1 MQPLMS
7 LAPQKAVIAET
18 GEEVEVDELKINTV
32 IAVKAGETISIDG
45 VVVDGKL
52 ETMAKLVEEAQNS
65 KTETQ
70 RFIDECSKYYTPAII
85 LISLCFVVIPFALKV
100 HNMKHWLH
108 LALVVLV
115 SACPCGLILSTPVA
129 TFCALTEMSELH
141 KSKRQLME
149 LLEQKDSEISEKNS
163 NIKSYLEKIV
173 KLTDAS
179 SEKESR
185 FAEASAELARS
196 QAMCFRLSQEKELM
210 ERHTKWLDEELTSKV
225 DSYAELRRRHSDL
238 EAEMSA
244 KLVDVE
250 KNYNEC
256 SSSLNW
262 HKERLREL
270 ETKITSLQEELS
282 SCKDAATT
290 TEEQYSAELLT
301 ANKLVEL
308 YKESSEEW
316 SRKAGELEGVIK
328 ALEAR
333 LSQVESGYK
342 HRLEKEMST
351 NQKLEKEN
359 EDIKQKLEK
368 CEAEIEKTRKTDEL
382 TLIPF
387 SSFTRGVDISGTS
400 NMIVESHEI
409 ISKVPAGVSGTALA
423 ASLLRDGWSL
433 TKIYEKYQEAV
444 DAMRHE
450 QLGRKE
456 AELILQRLTKI
467 YEKYQEAVDA
477 MRHEQ
482 LGRKEAELILQ
493 RVLSELEEKAG
504 FIQEERGEHERLV
517 EAYSLVSQKLQDSV
531 SEQSNMEK
539 VIMELKA
546 DLRRRERE
554 NILYQ
559 KDISDLQKQV
569 TILLKECRDVQLRC
583 GAAGDEEED
592 DTQLSDVEMDMES
605 EADKIISEHLLKF
618 KDINGLVEQNVKLR
632 NLVRSLSE
640 QIESRET
647 ELKEKYEIDLKK
659 KTNEASS
666 KVAIVLERAED
677 QGKMI
682 ESLHASVAMYKR
694 LYEEEQKLHSSN
706 SLSSD
711 PPPVPGRKNFLHL
724 LEDSQE
730 ATKRAQEKTFERI
743 RSLEEDLAKARSDII
758 AIRSERDKLAMEAN
772 FAREKLEGIMKESER
787 KREEMN
793 SVLARN
799 IEFSQLIID
808 HQRKLRESS
817 ESLHAAEGISRK
829 LSMEVSV
836 LKQEK
841 EVLSNAEKRASDEVS
856 ALSQR
861 VYRLQATL
869 DTIQSTEEVR
879 EEARAAERRK
889 QEEHIK
895 QLEKE
900 WAEAKKE
907 LQEERSNARNS
918 TSDRNQTLN
927 NAVRQVEEMGKEL
940 ANALKAV
947 SAAESRASVAE
958 ARLSDL
964 EKKIRSSDPKV
975 RDMESGGVVSLS
987 DNEISID
994 LHTAKEEMEKLRGE
1008 VESSKSHMLQYKSIA
1023 QVNETALKQMESA
1036 HENFRIE
1043 AEKTQ
1048 KSLEAELVSL
1058 RERVS
1063 ELENDCI
1070 QKSEQIANAAAGKED
1085 ALVSASA
1092 EIASLREESLV
1103 KSSQIEAI
1111 NIQMSILKN
1120 DLEKEHEKWRVAQRN
1135 YERQVSAIVCP
1146 VLYSA
1151 DILTTYLFASLLF
1164 ETQVILQS
1172 ETIQELTK
1180 TSQAL
1185 ASLQEEASEL
1195 RKLAD
1200 ARGTEISELTS
1211 KWSEEKFMLE
1221 QQKNLAEKKYHDLNE
1236 QNKILHSR
1244 LEAMH
1249 LHSAEKDSRSGKI
1262 SSESTGSDQLGDSGL
1277 QSVVNYLRRT
1287 KEIAETEISLMRQE
1301 KLRLQSQS
1309 AVKMAESAR
1318 GSLNAERSS
1327 SRASLLTEDEIKSLQ
1342 LQVNEMN
1349 LLRESNMQLREEN
1362 KHNFEE
1368 CQLLILLT
1376 VLERADETCLKL
1388 QRLREVSQ
1396 KARTDFENSENLLK
1410 QKQTEL
1416 DLCMKETERL
1426 RKEIDLQKRRVDE
1439 LRETYKNIDVAD
1451 YNRLKDEMR
1460 QFEEKLKGKDA
1471 HIEEIKKLVLEKEN
1485 KISLL
1490 EKDLT
1495 NCKNELREREKDR
1508 TKCKTE
1514 LSEREKRLDAA
1525 QQAQVTMQSEIENLK
1540 AEITKLKGDSER
1552 LRKSFTNIKRKLD
1565 KEKDDLNRENQ
1576 SLSKQ
1581 LEEAKEAGKRT
1592 TSDATAEQAVKER
1605 DEKEQKIQILDKF
1618 VHSLK
1623 DDLKKKDDEL
1633 TKEKTER
1640 KSVEKVFGDSLAKI
1654 KQEKTK
1660 VDEELVKLERYQTAL
1675 ARLSEELDK
1684 LKQADGNLP
1693 EGTSAVQ
1700 ALSGSVLNDQ
1710 AAAYVSAVDY
1720 FERMARTI
1728 VHNSQGSTKSTG
1740 TVTEASPATV
1750 EPSAIVKASP
1760 SKAPVETTQQP
1771 PKEKRLVSLKPSA
1784 ELRRPVRR
1792 IKRPQFIKPEE
1803 PPQADV
1809 EMPEAEGAGD
1819 EGKQPSSNVTESQV
1833 TTMPPPFQTHIRKR
1847 QADPLASEPQQGTRE
1862 TSSEIAPPAPKK
1874 PKGSESQPDT
1884 TESETLPK
1892 EPDVDE
1898 SMDATTAAEDDNE
1911 EETEAETAEEKTE
1924 ETTEAQQESE
1934 AEVQEKAD
1942 EPVEEN
1948 PTETETIPTEEEFK
1962 DQTEQENQDLLA
1974 DVEFDKEEGEFDL
1987 DTLED
1992 LEEAKDVITPTQSPI
2007 RIETPTEEA
2016 ETTIE
2021 PALEDAKND
2030 EGAAEEASDKPDNG
2044 HNQQVEETDLK
2055 PETTIATTVTASTSS
2070 TPASASP
2077 SETQETEETKRAAS
2091 PSRTINIADKAKEQA
2106 ALRQAG
2112 VATLGGTR
2120 TPSPG
2125 NRAAS
2130 SSLLR
2135 GRGRVVNTRGG
2146 NRLNT
2151 RGGRTPRGGGAGRGQ
2166 PPSQP

>member
-1 MQPLMS
+1 MPLFM
-7 LAPQKAVIAET
+7 PD
-18 GEEVEVDELKINTV
+18 DELARLSNDAASVVAERADEYIRKLYAELDSV
-32 IAVKAGETISIDG
+32 RAKADAASITAEQTCSL
-45 VVVDGKL
+45 L
-52 ETMAKLVEEAQNS
+52 EQKYLSLSQDFASLESQNARLQSDLDDRLSELAQS
-65 KTETQ
+65 Q
-70 RFIDECSKYYTPAII
+70 AQ
-85 LISLCFVVIPFALKV
+85 
-100 HNMKHWLH
+100 KHQLH
-108 LALVVLV
+108 LQSIGKDGELER
-115 SACPCGLILSTPVA
+115 IT
-129 TFCALTEMSELH
+129 TEMSELH

-244 KLVDVE
+244 KLLDVE

-342 HRLEKEMST
+342 DRLEKEMST

-400 NMIVESHEI
+400 NTIVESHEI

-456 AELILQRLTKI
+456 AELILQR
-467 YEKYQEAVDA
+467 
-477 MRHEQ
+477 
-482 LGRKEAELILQ
+482 
-493 RVLSELEEKAG
+493 VLSELEEKAG

-517 EAYSLVSQKLQDSV
+517 EAYSLVSRKLQDSV

-539 VIMELKA
+539 VIVELKA

-640 QIESRET
+640 QIESREM

-659 KTNEASS
+659 KTDEASS
-666 KVAIVLERAED
+666 KVAIVLERAEE

-706 SLSSD
+706 SRSSD
-711 PPPVPGRKNFLHL
+711 PPPDVVPGRKNFLHL

-975 RDMESGGVVSLS
+975 RDMDSGGVVSLS

-1048 KSLEAELVSL
+1048 KLLEAELVSL

-1070 QKSEQIANAAAGKED
+1070 QKSEQIASAAAGKED

-1120 DLEKEHEKWRVAQRN
+1120 DLEKEHEKWRLAQRN
-1135 YERQVSAIVCP
+1135 YER
-1146 VLYSA
+1146 
-1151 DILTTYLFASLLF
+1151 
-1164 ETQVILQS
+1164 QVILQS

-1221 QQKNLAEKKYHDLNE
+1221 QQKNLAEKNYHDLNE

-1301 KLRLQSQS
+1301 KLRLQSQLES

-1327 SRASLLTEDEIKSLQ
+1327 TRASLLTEDEIKSLQ

-1416 DLCMKETERL
+1416 DLCMKETEKL

-1460 QFEEKLKGKDA
+1460 QFEDKLKGKDA

-1514 LSEREKRLDAA
+1514 LGEREKRLDAA

-1675 ARLSEELDK
+1675 AQLSEELDK

-1760 SKAPVETTQQP
+1760 SKAPVATTQQP

-1784 ELRRPVRR
+1784 ELRRPIRR
-1792 IKRPQFIKPEE
+1792 IKRPQFSKPEE

-1819 EGKQPSSNVTESQV
+1819 EGKQPSSSVTESQV
-1833 TTMPPPFQTHIRKR
+1833 TTMPPPVQTHVRKR
-1847 QADPLASEPQQGTRE
+1847 HADPLASEPQQGTQGE

-1884 TESETLPK
+1884 TEGETLPK

-1898 SMDATTAAEDDNE
+1898 SMDPTSAAEDDNE

-1962 DQTEQENQDLLA
+1962 DQTEQENQDLLT
-1974 DVEFDKEEGEFDL
+1974 DVEFDKEEGELDL

-2007 RIETPTEEA
+2007 RIETTTEEA

-2021 PALEDAKND
+2021 PPVEDAKND
-2030 EGAAEEASDKPDNG
+2030 EGAAEEASDKPNNG

-2055 PETTIATTVTASTSS
+2055 PETTIATTVAASTSS

-2151 RGGRTPRGGGAGRGQ
+2151 RGGRTPRGGGGGRGQ

>member
-1 MQPLMS
+1 MPLFMPDEELARLSNDAASVVAERADEYIRKLYAELDSVRAKADAASITAEQTCS
-7 LAPQKAVIAET
+7 LLEQKYLSLSQDFA
-18 GEEVEVDELKINTV
+18 
-32 IAVKAGETISIDG
+32 S
-45 VVVDGKL
+45 L
-52 ETMAKLVEEAQNS
+52 ESQNAKLQSDLDDRLAELAQS
-65 KTETQ
+65 Q
-70 RFIDECSKYYTPAII
+70 AQ
-85 LISLCFVVIPFALKV
+85 
-100 HNMKHWLH
+100 KHQLH
-108 LALVVLV
+108 LQSIEKDGELERM
-115 SACPCGLILSTPVA
+115 T
-129 TFCALTEMSELH
+129 TEMSEVH

-173 KLTDAS
+173 KLTDAG

-185 FAEASAELARS
+185 FAEAGAELARS

-210 ERHTKWLDEELTSKV
+210 ERHTKWLDEELTAKV

-270 ETKITSLQEELS
+270 ETKITSLQEELT
-282 SCKDAATT
+282 SCKDSATT

-333 LSQVESGYK
+333 LSQVENGYK
-342 HRLEKEMST
+342 DRLGKEMSA

-368 CEAEIEKTRKTDEL
+368 CEEEIEKTRKTDEL
-382 TLIPF
+382 SLIPF
-387 SSFTRGVDISGTS
+387 SSFTRGVDVSGTS
-400 NMIVESHEI
+400 NMTEESHEI

-423 ASLLRDGWSL
+423 ASLLRDGWS
-433 TKIYEKYQEAV
+433 
-444 DAMRHE
+444 
-450 QLGRKE
+450 
-456 AELILQRLTKI
+456 LTKI

-539 VIMELKA
+539 VITELKA

-583 GAAGDEEED
+583 GAARDEEED

-605 EADKIISEHLLKF
+605 EADKIITEHLLKF

-640 QIESRET
+640 QIESREM

-659 KTNEASS
+659 KTDEASS
-666 KVAIVLERAED
+666 KVAIVLERSEE

-682 ESLHASVAMYKR
+682 ESLHICKSFHPSVAMYKR

-706 SLSSD
+706 SRSSD
-711 PPPVPGRKNFLHL
+711 SPPAVVPGRKNFLHL

-743 RSLEEDLAKARSDII
+743 RSLEEDLAKGRSEII
-758 AIRSERDKLAMEAN
+758 VIRSERDKLAMEAN

-958 ARLSDL
+958 AKLSDL

-975 RDMESGGVVSLS
+975 RDMDSDGVVSLS
-987 DNEISID
+987 DNEISVD

-1048 KSLEAELVSL
+1048 KSLEAELISL

-1070 QKSEQIANAAAGKED
+1070 QKSEQIANAAAGRED

-1111 NIQMSILKN
+1111 NIQMSNLKN
-1120 DLEKEHEKWRVAQRN
+1120 NLEMEHEKWRIAQRN
-1135 YERQVSAIVCP
+1135 YERQV
-1146 VLYSA
+1146 
-1151 DILTTYLFASLLF
+1151 
-1164 ETQVILQS
+1164 ILQS
-1172 ETIQELTK
+1172 EAIQELSK

-1211 KWSEEKFMLE
+1211 KWSEEKYILE
-1221 QQKNLAEKKYHDLNE
+1221 QQKSLAEKKYHELNE

-1244 LEAMH
+1244 LEAKH
-1249 LHSAEKDSRSGKI
+1249 LHSADKDSRSGKI

-1301 KLRLQSQS
+1301 KLRLQSQLES

-1318 GSLNAERSS
+1318 GSLNAERAST
-1327 SRASLLTEDEIKSLQ
+1327 RASLLTEDEIKSLQ

-1368 CQLLILLT
+1368 CQ
-1376 VLERADETCLKL
+1376 
-1388 QRLREVSQ
+1388 RLREVSQ

-1416 DLCMKETERL
+1416 DLCMKEMERL

-1451 YNRLKDEMR
+1451 YNRLKDEVR

-1495 NCKNELREREKDR
+1495 NCKNELREREKDL
-1508 TKCKTE
+1508 TKWKTE

-1525 QQAQVTMQSEIENLK
+1525 QQAQATMQSEIENLK

-1552 LRKSFTNIKRKLD
+1552 FRKSFSNIKRKLD

-1592 TSDATAEQAVKER
+1592 SSDATVEQAVKER
-1605 DEKEQKIQILDKF
+1605 DEKDQKIQILDKF

-1675 ARLSEELDK
+1675 AHLSEELDK

-1728 VHNSQGSTKSTG
+1728 VLNSQGSTKSTG
-1740 TVTEASPATV
+1740 SVTEASPATV
-1750 EPSAIVKASP
+1750 EPSAIARASP
-1760 SKAPVETTQQP
+1760 SKAPVATTKQP
-1771 PKEKRLVSLKPSA
+1771 PIEKRLVSLKPSA

-1819 EGKQPSSNVTESQV
+1819 EAKQPSSIVTESQE
-1833 TTMPPPFQTHIRKR
+1833 TATIPPVQTHVRKR
-1847 QADPLASEPQQGTRE
+1847 QADSLASEPQQGIQGE
-1862 TSSEIAPPAPKK
+1862 TSSQITPPASKK

-1884 TESETLPK
+1884 SEGENLSK

-1898 SMDATTAAEDDNE
+1898 SMDATTAAEDDN

-1934 AEVQEKAD
+1934 AEEQEKAD

-1948 PTETETIPTEEEFK
+1948 PTEIETIPTEEEFK
-1962 DQTEQENQDLLA
+1962 EQTEQENQDLLT
-1974 DVEFDKEEGEFDL
+1974 DVEFDKEEGELDL

-1992 LEEAKDVITPTQSPI
+1992 LEETRDIVTPTQSPV
-2007 RIETPTEEA
+2007 RKETTMEEA

-2021 PALEDAKND
+2021 PPLEDVKND
-2030 EGAAEEASDKPDNG
+2030 EGGDVAAEEASDKPNNDN
-2044 HNQQVEETDLK
+2044 NQQAAETDLK
-2055 PETTIATTVTASTSS
+2055 PETTIATTVSASTSS
-2070 TPASASP
+2070 TQASASP
-2077 SETQETEETKRAAS
+2077 SETEETKRAAS
-2091 PSRTINIADKAKEQA
+2091 PSRTINIADKAKEKA

-2125 NRAAS
+2125 NRAPLS
-2130 SSLLR
+2130 STLR

-2146 NRLNT
+2146 RMVT
-2151 RGGRTPRGGGAGRGQ
+2151 RGGRTPRGGGGRGP

>member
-1 MQPLMS
+1 MPLFM
-7 LAPQKAVIAET
+7 PD
-18 GEEVEVDELKINTV
+18 DELARLSSDAASVVAERADEYIRKLYAELDSV
-32 IAVKAGETISIDG
+32 RAKADAASITAEQTCSLLEQKYLSLSRDFASLESQNAQLQSDLDG
-45 VVVDGKL
+45 RL
-52 ETMAKLVEEAQNS
+52 AELAQS
-65 KTETQ
+65 QAE
-70 RFIDECSKYYTPAII
+70 
-85 LISLCFVVIPFALKV
+85 
-100 HNMKHWLH
+100 KHQLH
-108 LALVVLV
+108 LQSIEKDGELERM
-115 SACPCGLILSTPVA
+115 T
-129 TFCALTEMSELH
+129 TEMSELH

-149 LLEQKDSEISEKNS
+149 LLEQKDAEISEKNS

-173 KLTDAS
+173 KLTDAN

-185 FAEASAELARS
+185 YAEAGAELARS
-196 QAMCFRLSQEKELM
+196 QAMCSRLSQEKELM
-210 ERHTKWLDEELTSKV
+210 ERHTKWLDEELTAKV

-270 ETKITSLQEELS
+270 EAKITSLQEELS
-282 SCKDAATT
+282 SCKVAAATM
-290 TEEQYSAELLT
+290 EEQYNAELST
-301 ANKLVEL
+301 TNKLFEL

-316 SRKAGELEGVIK
+316 SRKAGELEGVVK

-333 LSQVESGYK
+333 LIQVESGYK
-342 HRLEKEMST
+342 DSLEKEMST
-351 NQKLEKEN
+351 NQQLEKEN
-359 EDIKQKLEK
+359 EDLKQKLEK
-368 CEAEIEKTRKTDEL
+368 LEAEIEKTRKTNEL
-382 TLIPF
+382 TLLPF
-387 SSFTRGVDISGTS
+387 SSFTRGADDSGTS
-400 NMIVESHEI
+400 NMIEESHAI

-433 TKIYEKYQEAV
+433 A
-444 DAMRHE
+444 
-450 QLGRKE
+450 
-456 AELILQRLTKI
+456 KI

-493 RVLSELEEKAG
+493 RVLSELEEKAE

-517 EAYSLVSQKLQDSV
+517 EAYSLVNQKLQDSV

-539 VIMELKA
+539 YIMELKA

-554 NILYQ
+554 NILSQ

-583 GAAGDEEED
+583 GAARDDEED
-592 DTQLSDVEMDMES
+592 DAQLSDVEMEMES

-640 QIESRET
+640 QIESREM
-647 ELKEKYEIDLKK
+647 ELKEMFETELKK
-659 KTNEASS
+659 KTDEASS
-666 KVAIVLERAED
+666 KVAIVLKRAEE
-677 QGKMI
+677 QGQMI
-682 ESLHASVAMYKR
+682 ESLHTSVAMYKR
-694 LYEEEQKLHSSN
+694 LYEEEQKRYSSN
-706 SLSSD
+706 SRSSD
-711 PPPVPGRKNFLHL
+711 LPPVPGRNNFLHL

-743 RSLEEDLAKARSDII
+743 RSLEEDLAKARSEII

-772 FAREKLEGIMKESER
+772 FVREKLEGIMKESER

-793 SVLARN
+793 GVLARN

-817 ESLHAAEGISRK
+817 ESLHAAEDISRK

-856 ALSQR
+856 TLSQR

-907 LQEERSNARNS
+907 LQEERSNSRNS

-927 NAVRQVEEMGKEL
+927 NAVMQVEEMGKEL

-964 EKKIRSSDPKV
+964 EKKIRSSDPKGL
-975 RDMESGGVVSLS
+975 DMDSGGVVSLS
-987 DNEISID
+987 DNEMSVE
-994 LHTAKEEMEKLRGE
+994 LRTAKEEMEKLRGD

-1023 QVNETALKQMESA
+1023 QVNEIALKQMESA
-1036 HENFRIE
+1036 HENFRLE
-1043 AEKTQ
+1043 AEKRQ
-1048 KSLEAELVSL
+1048 ESLEAELVSL

-1063 ELENDCI
+1063 ELENDCL
-1070 QKSEQIANAAAGKED
+1070 QKSEQITNAAAGKED

-1103 KSSQIEAI
+1103 KSSQIEAM
-1111 NIQMSILKN
+1111 NIQMSTMKD
-1120 DLEKEHEKWRVAQRN
+1120 DLGKEHEKWCVAQRN
-1135 YERQVSAIVCP
+1135 YER
-1146 VLYSA
+1146 
-1151 DILTTYLFASLLF
+1151 
-1164 ETQVILQS
+1164 QVILQS

-1200 ARGTEISELTS
+1200 SRGTEISELNS
-1211 KWSEEKFMLE
+1211 KWSEEKCMLE
-1221 QQKNLAEKKYHDLNE
+1221 QQKNQAEKMYHELNE
-1236 QNKILHSR
+1236 QNKLLHSR

-1249 LHSAEKDSRSGKI
+1249 LRSAEKDSRSGNL
-1262 SSESTGSDQLGDSGL
+1262 SSGSIDSDQLGDSGL

-1301 KLRLQSQS
+1301 KLRLQSQLES
-1309 AVKMAESAR
+1309 ALKMAESAR
-1318 GSLNAERSS
+1318 GSLNAERAST
-1327 SRASLLTEDEIKSLQ
+1327 RASLLTEDEIKSLQ
-1342 LQVNEMN
+1342 LQVSEVN

-1368 CQLLILLT
+1368 CQ
-1376 VLERADETCLKL
+1376 
-1388 QRLREVSQ
+1388 RLREVAQ
-1396 KARTDFENSENLLK
+1396 KAKTDSENLENLLK

-1416 DLCMKETERL
+1416 DLCISEMERL
-1426 RKEIDLQKRRVDE
+1426 RKESDLEKKRVDE

-1451 YNRLKDEMR
+1451 YNRLKVEVR
-1460 QFEEKLKGKDA
+1460 QLEEKLKAKDN
-1471 HIEEIKKLVLEKEN
+1471 HIEGFKKLLLEKQN
-1485 KISLL
+1485 KISQL

-1495 NCKNELREREKDR
+1495 NCKND
-1508 TKCKTE
+1508 
-1514 LSEREKRLDAA
+1514 LSEREKDLTRCKAELSEKEKTLDSS
-1525 QQAQVTMQSEIENLK
+1525 QQAQATMESDSEKLK
-1540 AEITKLKGDSER
+1540 AEITRVKRSYTFMKKKLEKER
-1552 LRKSFTNIKRKLD
+1552 
-1565 KEKDDLNRENQ
+1565 DDLNSDNQ

-1592 TSDATAEQAVKER
+1592 TTDATVEQAVKER
-1605 DEKEQKIQILDKF
+1605 DEKEQKIQILDKYL
-1618 VHSLK
+1618 HSLK

-1640 KSVEKVFGDSLAKI
+1640 KSVEKVLEDSLANI
-1654 KQEKTK
+1654 KKEKTK

-1675 ARLSEELDK
+1675 ANLSEELDK

-1700 ALSGSVLNDQ
+1700 VLSGSVLNDQ
-1710 AAAYVSAVDY
+1710 AAAYVSAVDS
-1720 FERMARTI
+1720 FERVARTF
-1728 VHNSQGSTKSTG
+1728 VLNSQGSTKSTDM
-1740 TVTEASPATV
+1740 VTEASPATV
-1750 EPSAIVKASP
+1750 EPSATARASS
-1760 SKAPVETTQQP
+1760 SKAPVATTQQQL
-1771 PKEKRLVSLKPSA
+1771 KVKRLTLQKPNA
-1784 ELRRPVRR
+1784 ELRRGR
-1792 IKRPQFIKPEE
+1792 IIRPQLGKPEE
-1803 PPQADV
+1803 PPQVDT
-1809 EMPEAEGAGD
+1809 EMPEAEGAGG
-1819 EGKQPSSNVTESQV
+1819 EGKQPSSNVTESQG
-1833 TTMPPPFQTHIRKR
+1833 TTVVPPVQTHVRKR
-1847 QADPLASEPQQGTRE
+1847 QADSLASEPPQATQGEAST
-1862 TSSEIAPPAPKK
+1862 EIVPPAFKK
-1874 PKGSESQPDT
+1874 AKGSETEPDT
-1884 TESETLPK
+1884 TEGENLSK
-1892 EPDVDE
+1892 EPDMDE
-1898 SMDATTAAEDDNE
+1898 TMDATNAAEDDNE
-1911 EETEAETAEEKTE
+1911 ETEAETADE
-1924 ETTEAQQESE
+1924 ETMEAQQETE
-1934 AEVQEKAD
+1934 AEEGQDKTD

-1948 PTETETIPTEEEFK
+1948 PTKTETIPTEEEFK
-1962 DQTEQENQDLLA
+1962 DQTEQENQDLA
-1974 DVEFDKEEGEFDL
+1974 DAEFDKEEGELDL

-1992 LEEAKDVITPTQSPI
+1992 LEEPTDVATTPMQSPI
-2007 RIETPTEEA
+2007 RMETTMEEA

-2021 PALEDAKND
+2021 PPLEDVKND
-2030 EGAAEEASDKPDNG
+2030 EGGDVAVEEASDKPNNG
-2044 HNQQVEETDLK
+2044 NNQQVAETDLK
-2055 PETTIATTVTASTSS
+2055 PETTSASATPPTSS
-2070 TPASASP
+2070 TPETEETKRNRSQVAETTVATTVSASTTPASAGA
-2077 SETQETEETKRAAS
+2077 SETPETSEETKRAAS
-2091 PSRTINIADKAKEQA
+2091 PSRTINIADKAKEKA
-2106 ALRQAG
+2106 AIRQAG
-2112 VATLGGTR
+2112 VAALGGTR
-2120 TPSPG
+2120 TPSPA
-2125 NRAAS
+2125 NRAPSPPAP
-2130 SSLLR
+2130 R
-2135 GRGRVVNTRGG
+2135 GRGRIVNTRGG
-2146 NRLNT
+2146 GRVNSRGGRTT
-2151 RGGRTPRGGGAGRGQ
+2151 RGGRGP

>member
-1 MQPLMS
+1 MPLFM
-7 LAPQKAVIAET
+7 PD
-18 GEEVEVDELKINTV
+18 DELARLSNDAASVVAERADEYIRKLYAELDSV
-32 IAVKAGETISIDG
+32 RAKADAASITAEQTCSL
-45 VVVDGKL
+45 L
-52 ETMAKLVEEAQNS
+52 EQKYLSLSQDFASLESQHAKLQSDLDDRLSELAQS
-65 KTETQ
+65 Q
-70 RFIDECSKYYTPAII
+70 AQ
-85 LISLCFVVIPFALKV
+85 
-100 HNMKHWLH
+100 KHQLH
-108 LALVVLV
+108 LQSIEKDGELERM
-115 SACPCGLILSTPVA
+115 T
-129 TFCALTEMSELH
+129 TEMSELH

-210 ERHTKWLDEELTSKV
+210 ERHTKWLDEELTSKL

-456 AELILQRLTKI
+456 AELILQR
-467 YEKYQEAVDA
+467 
-477 MRHEQ
+477 
-482 LGRKEAELILQ
+482 
-493 RVLSELEEKAG
+493 VLSELEEKAG

-659 KTNEASS
+659 KTDEASS

-711 PPPVPGRKNFLHL
+711 PPPDVVPGRKNFLHL

-829 LSMEVSV
+829 LSMEVVSV

-1135 YERQVSAIVCP
+1135 YERQV
-1146 VLYSA
+1146 
-1151 DILTTYLFASLLF
+1151 
-1164 ETQVILQS
+1164 ILQS

-1301 KLRLQSQS
+1301 KLRLQSQLES

-1368 CQLLILLT
+1368 C
-1376 VLERADETCLKL
+1376 

-1654 KQEKTK
+1654 EQEKTK

-1962 DQTEQENQDLLA
+1962 DQTDQENQDLLA

-2007 RIETPTEEA
+2007 RIEKSTEEA

>member
-1 MQPLMS
+1 MPLFM
-7 LAPQKAVIAET
+7 PD
-18 GEEVEVDELKINTV
+18 DELARLSNDAASVVAERADEYIRKLYAELDSV
-32 IAVKAGETISIDG
+32 RAKADAASITAEQTCSL
-45 VVVDGKL
+45 L
-52 ETMAKLVEEAQNS
+52 EQKYLSLSQDFASLESQNARLQSDLDDRLSELAQS
-65 KTETQ
+65 Q
-70 RFIDECSKYYTPAII
+70 AQ
-85 LISLCFVVIPFALKV
+85 
-100 HNMKHWLH
+100 KHQLH
-108 LALVVLV
+108 LQSIEKDGELERM
-115 SACPCGLILSTPVA
+115 T
-129 TFCALTEMSELH
+129 TEMSELH

-149 LLEQKDSEISEKNS
+149 LLEQKDSEISEKNA

-244 KLVDVE
+244 KLLDVE

-342 HRLEKEMST
+342 DRLEKEMST

-400 NMIVESHEI
+400 NTIVESHEI

-456 AELILQRLTKI
+456 AELILQR
-467 YEKYQEAVDA
+467 
-477 MRHEQ
+477 
-482 LGRKEAELILQ
+482 
-493 RVLSELEEKAG
+493 VLSELEEKAG

-517 EAYSLVSQKLQDSV
+517 EAYSLVSRKLQDSV

-640 QIESRET
+640 QIESREM

-659 KTNEASS
+659 KTDEASS
-666 KVAIVLERAED
+666 KVAIVLERAEE

-706 SLSSD
+706 SRSSD
-711 PPPVPGRKNFLHL
+711 PPPDVVPGRKNFLHL

-829 LSMEVSV
+829 LSMEVVSV

-975 RDMESGGVVSLS
+975 RDMDSGGVVSLS

-1048 KSLEAELVSL
+1048 KLLEAELVSL

-1070 QKSEQIANAAAGKED
+1070 QKSEQIASAAAGKED

-1120 DLEKEHEKWRVAQRN
+1120 DLEKEHEKWRLAQRN
-1135 YERQVSAIVCP
+1135 YER
-1146 VLYSA
+1146 
-1151 DILTTYLFASLLF
+1151 
-1164 ETQVILQS
+1164 QVILQS

-1301 KLRLQSQS
+1301 KLRLQSQLES

-1327 SRASLLTEDEIKSLQ
+1327 TRASLLTEDEIKSLQ

-1368 CQLLILLT
+1368 CQ
-1376 VLERADETCLKL
+1376 
-1388 QRLREVSQ
+1388 RLREVSQ

-1416 DLCMKETERL
+1416 DLCMKETEKL

-1460 QFEEKLKGKDA
+1460 QFEDKLKGKDA

-1514 LSEREKRLDAA
+1514 LGEREKRLDAA

-1675 ARLSEELDK
+1675 AQLSEELDK

-1760 SKAPVETTQQP
+1760 SKAPVATTQQP
-1771 PKEKRLVSLKPSA
+1771 AKEKRLVSLKPSA
-1784 ELRRPVRR
+1784 ELRRPIRR
-1792 IKRPQFIKPEE
+1792 IKRPQFSKPEE

-1819 EGKQPSSNVTESQV
+1819 EGKQPSSSVTESQV
-1833 TTMPPPFQTHIRKR
+1833 TTMPPPVLTHVRKR
-1847 QADPLASEPQQGTRE
+1847 QADSLASEPQQGTQGE

-1884 TESETLPK
+1884 TEGETLPK

-1898 SMDATTAAEDDNE
+1898 SMDPTTAAEDDNE

-1924 ETTEAQQESE
+1924 ETTEAQQVSE

-1962 DQTEQENQDLLA
+1962 DQTEQENQDLLT

-2021 PALEDAKND
+2021 PPLEDAKND
-2030 EGAAEEASDKPDNG
+2030 EGAAEEASDKPDSDN
-2044 HNQQVEETDLK
+2044 NQQVAETDLK
-2055 PETTIATTVTASTSS
+2055 PETTIATTVAASTSS

-2135 GRGRVVNTRGG
+2135 GRGRVVNTRG

-2151 RGGRTPRGGGAGRGQ
+2151 RGGRTPRGRGQ

>member
-1 MQPLMS
+1 MPLFM
-7 LAPQKAVIAET
+7 PD
-18 GEEVEVDELKINTV
+18 DEL
-32 IAVKAGETISIDG
+32 ARLSSSDSAAS
-45 VVVDGKL
+45 VVVAERADEYIRKLYAELDSVRAKADAASITAEQTCSLLEQKYLSLSHDFASLESRNAQLQSDLDGRL
-52 ETMAKLVEEAQNS
+52 AELAESQAE
-65 KTETQ
+65 
-70 RFIDECSKYYTPAII
+70 
-85 LISLCFVVIPFALKV
+85 
-100 HNMKHWLH
+100 KHQLH
-108 LALVVLV
+108 LQSIEKDGELERM
-115 SACPCGLILSTPVA
+115 T
-129 TFCALTEMSELH
+129 TEMAELH

-149 LLEQKDSEISEKNS
+149 LLEQKDAEISEKNS
-163 NIKSYLEKIV
+163 NIKSYLDKIV

-185 FAEASAELARS
+185 YAEAGAELARS
-196 QAMCFRLSQEKELM
+196 QAMCSLLFLYFSFI
-210 ERHTKWLDEELTSKV
+210 V
-225 DSYAELRRRHSDL
+225 ISYQ
-238 EAEMSA
+238 
-244 KLVDVE
+244 VE

-270 ETKITSLQEELS
+270 EAKVTSLQEELS
-282 SCKDAATT
+282 SCKVAAAA
-290 TEEQYSAELLT
+290 TEEQYNAELST

-316 SRKAGELEGVIK
+316 SRKAGELEGVAK

-333 LSQVESGYK
+333 LIQVESGYK
-342 HRLEKEMST
+342 DSLEKEMST
-351 NQKLEKEN
+351 NQQLEKEN
-359 EDIKQKLEK
+359 EDLKQKLGK
-368 CEAEIEKTRKTDEL
+368 LEAEIEKTRKTNEL
-382 TLIPF
+382 TLLPF
-387 SSFTRGVDISGTS
+387 SSFTRGPDDSGTG
-400 NMIVESHEI
+400 NMIEESHAI

-433 TKIYEKYQEAV
+433 A
-444 DAMRHE
+444 
-450 QLGRKE
+450 
-456 AELILQRLTKI
+456 KI

-493 RVLSELEEKAG
+493 RVLSELEEKAE
-504 FIQEERGEHERLV
+504 FIQEERGEHDRLV
-517 EAYSLVSQKLQDSV
+517 EAYSLVNQKLQDSV

-539 VIMELKA
+539 YILELKA

-554 NILYQ
+554 NILSQ

-583 GAAGDEEED
+583 GAARDDEED

-605 EADKIISEHLLKF
+605 EADRIISEHLLKF

-640 QIESRET
+640 QIESREM
-647 ELKEKYEIDLKK
+647 ELKEMFETDLKK
-659 KTNEASS
+659 KTDEASS
-666 KVAIVLERAED
+666 KVAIVLKRAEE
-677 QGKMI
+677 QGQMI
-682 ESLHASVAMYKR
+682 ESLHTSVAMYKR
-694 LYEEEQKLHSSN
+694 LYEEEQKRYPSN
-706 SLSSD
+706 SRSSD
-711 PPPVPGRKNFLHL
+711 LPPVPGRNNFLHL

-743 RSLEEDLAKARSDII
+743 RSLEEDLAKARSEII
-758 AIRSERDKLAMEAN
+758 GIRSERDKLAMEAT
-772 FAREKLEGIMKESER
+772 FVREKLEGIMKESER

-793 SVLARN
+793 GVLARN

-817 ESLHAAEGISRK
+817 ESLHAAEEISRK
-829 LSMEVSV
+829 LSMEVSI

-889 QEEHIK
+889 QEDHIK

-907 LQEERSNARNS
+907 LQEERSNSRNS

-927 NAVRQVEEMGKEL
+927 NAVMQVEEMGKEL

-964 EKKIRSSDPKV
+964 EKRIRSSDPKGLNM
-975 RDMESGGVVSLS
+975 DSGGVLALS
-987 DNEISID
+987 NDEMSVE
-994 LHTAKEEMEKLRGE
+994 LRTAKEEMEKLRGD

-1036 HENFRIE
+1036 HENFRLE
-1043 AEKTQ
+1043 AEKRQ
-1048 KSLEAELVSL
+1048 ESLEAELVSL

-1063 ELENDCI
+1063 ELENDCL

-1103 KSSQIEAI
+1103 KSSQIEAM
-1111 NIQMSILKN
+1111 NIQMSTLKD

-1135 YERQVSAIVCP
+1135 YER
-1146 VLYSA
+1146 
-1151 DILTTYLFASLLF
+1151 
-1164 ETQVILQS
+1164 QVILQS

-1200 ARGTEISELTS
+1200 SRGTEISELNS
-1211 KWSEEKFMLE
+1211 KWSEEKCMLE
-1221 QQKNLAEKKYHDLNE
+1221 QQNNQAEKMYHELNE
-1236 QNKILHSR
+1236 QNKLLHSR

-1249 LHSAEKDSRSGKI
+1249 LRSAEKDSRSGNI
-1262 SSESTGSDQLGDSGL
+1262 SSGSTDSDQLGDSSL

-1301 KLRLQSQS
+1301 KLRLQSQLDS
-1309 AVKMAESAR
+1309 ALKMAESAR
-1318 GSLNAERSS
+1318 GSLNAERAST
-1327 SRASLLTEDEIKSLQ
+1327 RASLLTEDEIKSLQ
-1342 LQVNEMN
+1342 LQVSEVN

-1368 CQLLILLT
+1368 CQ
-1376 VLERADETCLKL
+1376 
-1388 QRLREVSQ
+1388 RLREVAQ
-1396 KARTDFENSENLLK
+1396 NAKTDSENLENLLK

-1416 DLCMKETERL
+1416 DLCIKEMERL
-1426 RKEIDLQKRRVDE
+1426 RKESDLEKKRVDE
-1439 LRETYKNIDVAD
+1439 LRETYKNIDVDD
-1451 YNRLKDEMR
+1451 YNRLKDEVR
-1460 QFEEKLKGKDA
+1460 QLEEKLKAKDN
-1471 HIEEIKKLVLEKEN
+1471 HIEGFKKLLLEKQN

-1495 NCKNELREREKDR
+1495 NCKND
-1508 TKCKTE
+1508 
-1514 LSEREKRLDAA
+1514 LSEREKDLTRCKAELSEKEKTLEAG
-1525 QQAQVTMQSEIENLK
+1525 QQAQATMESETEKLK
-1540 AEITKLKGDSER
+1540 AEIAK
-1552 LRKSFTNIKRKLD
+1552 IKRSYTYMKKKLE
-1565 KEKDDLNRENQ
+1565 KERDDLNSDNQ

-1592 TSDATAEQAVKER
+1592 TTDATVEQAVKER
-1605 DEKEQKIQILDKF
+1605 DEKEQKIQILDKYL
-1618 VHSLK
+1618 HSLK

-1640 KSVEKVFGDSLAKI
+1640 KSVEKILGDSLAKI
-1654 KQEKTK
+1654 KEYLINALSVSQEKTK
-1660 VDEELVKLERYQTAL
+1660 VDEELAKLERYQTAL
-1675 ARLSEELDK
+1675 ANLSEELDK

-1700 ALSGSVLNDQ
+1700 VLSGSVLNDQ
-1710 AAAYVSAVDY
+1710 AAAYVSAVDS
-1720 FERMARTI
+1720 FERMARTF
-1728 VHNSQGSTKSTG
+1728 VLNSQGSSTKSTDM
-1740 TVTEASPATV
+1740 VTEASPATV
-1750 EPSAIVKASP
+1750 DPSAIARASS
-1760 SKAPVETTQQP
+1760 SKAAVATTQQP
-1771 PKEKRLVSLKPSA
+1771 PKVKRLTLQKPNA
-1784 ELRRPVRR
+1784 ELRRGR
-1792 IKRPQFIKPEE
+1792 IIRPQLGKLEE
-1803 PPQADV
+1803 PPQVDT
-1809 EMPEAEGAGD
+1809 EMPEAEVAGG
-1819 EGKQPSSNVTESQV
+1819 EGKQPSSRVTESQG
-1833 TTMPPPFQTHIRKR
+1833 TTVHVPPVQTQVRKR
-1847 QADPLASEPQQGTRE
+1847 QADSLTSEPPQATQGEAST
-1862 TSSEIAPPAPKK
+1862 EIVPPASKK
-1874 PKGSESQPDT
+1874 PKGSEAEPDT
-1884 TESETLPK
+1884 AEGENLSK

-1898 SMDATTAAEDDNE
+1898 TMDAILAAEDDNE
-1911 EETEAETAEEKTE
+1911 EIEAEAADE
-1924 ETTEAQQESE
+1924 ETVEAQQETD
-1934 AEVQEKAD
+1934 AD

-1948 PTETETIPTEEEFK
+1948 PTNTETIPTEEEFK
-1962 DQTEQENQDLLA
+1962 DQTEQEKEDLPTDA
-1974 DVEFDKEEGEFDL
+1974 EFDKEEGELDL

-1992 LEEAKDVITPTQSPI
+1992 LEETTDLSSTPMQSPI
-2007 RIETPTEEA
+2007 RMETTMEEA

-2021 PALEDAKND
+2021 PPLDNVKND
-2030 EGAAEEASDKPDNG
+2030 EGGDVTTEEASDKPNNG
-2044 HNQQVEETDLK
+2044 NNQQVAETDLK
-2055 PETTIATTVTASTSS
+2055 PETASASATPPTSSTPASASLIETPETEETKRNRSQVADTTVATPVSASTSS
-2070 TPASASP
+2070 TPASAGA
-2077 SETQETEETKRAAS
+2077 SETPETEETKRAAS
-2091 PSRTINIADKAKEQA
+2091 PSRTINIADKAKEKAAIRQA
-2106 ALRQAG
+2106 AL
-2112 VATLGGTR
+2112 VGTR
-2120 TPSPG
+2120 TPSPA
-2125 NRAAS
+2125 NRAPSPPAP
-2130 SSLLR
+2130 R
-2135 GRGRVVNTRGG
+2135 GRGRIVNIRGG
-2146 NRLNT
+2146 GSRLIT
-2151 RGGRTPRGGGAGRGQ
+2151 RGGRTTRGGRGP

>member
-1 MQPLMS
+1 MPLFM
-7 LAPQKAVIAET
+7 PD
-18 GEEVEVDELKINTV
+18 DELARLSSDAASVVAERADEYIRKLYAELDSV
-32 IAVKAGETISIDG
+32 RAKADAASITAEQTCSLLEQKYLSLSRDFASLESQNAQLQSDLDG
-45 VVVDGKL
+45 RL
-52 ETMAKLVEEAQNS
+52 AELAQS
-65 KTETQ
+65 QAE
-70 RFIDECSKYYTPAII
+70 
-85 LISLCFVVIPFALKV
+85 
-100 HNMKHWLH
+100 KHQLH
-108 LALVVLV
+108 LQSIEKDGELERM
-115 SACPCGLILSTPVA
+115 T
-129 TFCALTEMSELH
+129 TEMSELH

-149 LLEQKDSEISEKNS
+149 LLEQKDAEISEKNS
-163 NIKSYLEKIV
+163 NIKSYLDKIV
-173 KLTDAS
+173 KLTDAN

-185 FAEASAELARS
+185 YAEAGAELARS
-196 QAMCFRLSQEKELM
+196 QAMCSRLSQEKELM
-210 ERHTKWLDEELTSKV
+210 ERHTKWLDEELTAKV

-270 ETKITSLQEELS
+270 EAKITSLQEELS
-282 SCKDAATT
+282 SCKVAAATM
-290 TEEQYSAELLT
+290 EEQYNAELST

-316 SRKAGELEGVIK
+316 SRKAGELEGVVK

-333 LSQVESGYK
+333 LIQVESGYK
-342 HRLEKEMST
+342 DSLEKEMST
-351 NQKLEKEN
+351 NQQLEKEN
-359 EDIKQKLEK
+359 EDLKQKLEK
-368 CEAEIEKTRKTDEL
+368 LEAEIEKTRKTNEL
-382 TLIPF
+382 TLLPF
-387 SSFTRGVDISGTS
+387 SSFTRGADDSGTS
-400 NMIVESHEI
+400 NMIEESHAI

-433 TKIYEKYQEAV
+433 A
-444 DAMRHE
+444 
-450 QLGRKE
+450 
-456 AELILQRLTKI
+456 KI

-493 RVLSELEEKAG
+493 RVLSELEEKAE

-517 EAYSLVSQKLQDSV
+517 EAYSLVNQKLQDSV

-539 VIMELKA
+539 YIMELKA

-554 NILYQ
+554 NILSQ

-583 GAAGDEEED
+583 GAARDDEED
-592 DTQLSDVEMDMES
+592 DAQLSDVEMEMES

-640 QIESRET
+640 QIESREM
-647 ELKEKYEIDLKK
+647 ELKEMFETELKK
-659 KTNEASS
+659 KTDEASS
-666 KVAIVLERAED
+666 KVAIVLKRAEE
-677 QGKMI
+677 QGQMI
-682 ESLHASVAMYKR
+682 ESLHTSVAMYKR
-694 LYEEEQKLHSSN
+694 LYEEEQKRYSSN
-706 SLSSD
+706 SRSSD
-711 PPPVPGRKNFLHL
+711 LPPVPGRNNFLHL

-730 ATKRAQEKTFERI
+730 ATKRAQEKTVERI
-743 RSLEEDLAKARSDII
+743 RSLEDDLAKARSEII

-772 FAREKLEGIMKESER
+772 FVREKLEGIMKESER

-793 SVLARN
+793 GVLARN

-817 ESLHAAEGISRK
+817 ESLHAAEDISRK

-856 ALSQR
+856 TLSQR

-907 LQEERSNARNS
+907 LQEERSNSRNS

-927 NAVRQVEEMGKEL
+927 NAVMQVEEMGKEL

-964 EKKIRSSDPKV
+964 EKKIRSSDPKGL
-975 RDMESGGVVSLS
+975 DMDSGGVVSLS
-987 DNEISID
+987 DNEMSVE
-994 LHTAKEEMEKLRGE
+994 LRTAKEEMEKLRGD

-1023 QVNETALKQMESA
+1023 QVNEIALKQMESA
-1036 HENFRIE
+1036 HENFRLE
-1043 AEKTQ
+1043 AEKRQ
-1048 KSLEAELVSL
+1048 ESLEAELVSL

-1063 ELENDCI
+1063 ELENDCL
-1070 QKSEQIANAAAGKED
+1070 QKSEQITNAAAGKED

-1103 KSSQIEAI
+1103 KSSQIEAM
-1111 NIQMSILKN
+1111 NIQMSTMKD
-1120 DLEKEHEKWRVAQRN
+1120 DLGKEHEKWCVAQRN
-1135 YERQVSAIVCP
+1135 YER
-1146 VLYSA
+1146 
-1151 DILTTYLFASLLF
+1151 
-1164 ETQVILQS
+1164 QVILQS

-1200 ARGTEISELTS
+1200 SRGTEISELNS
-1211 KWSEEKFMLE
+1211 KWSEEKCMLE
-1221 QQKNLAEKKYHDLNE
+1221 QQKNQAEKMYHELNE
-1236 QNKILHSR
+1236 QNKLLHSR

-1249 LHSAEKDSRSGKI
+1249 LRSAEKDSRSGNL
-1262 SSESTGSDQLGDSGL
+1262 SSGSIDSDQLGDSGL

-1301 KLRLQSQS
+1301 KLRLQSQLES
-1309 AVKMAESAR
+1309 ALKMAESAR
-1318 GSLNAERSS
+1318 GSLNAERAST
-1327 SRASLLTEDEIKSLQ
+1327 RASLLTEDEIKSLQ
-1342 LQVNEMN
+1342 LQVSEVN

-1368 CQLLILLT
+1368 CQ
-1376 VLERADETCLKL
+1376 
-1388 QRLREVSQ
+1388 RLREVAQ
-1396 KARTDFENSENLLK
+1396 KAKTDSENLENLLK

-1416 DLCMKETERL
+1416 DLCISEMERL
-1426 RKEIDLQKRRVDE
+1426 RKESDLEKKRVDE

-1451 YNRLKDEMR
+1451 YNRLKVEVR
-1460 QFEEKLKGKDA
+1460 QLEEKLKAKDN
-1471 HIEEIKKLVLEKEN
+1471 HIEGFKKLLLEKQN
-1485 KISLL
+1485 KISQL

-1495 NCKNELREREKDR
+1495 NCKND
-1508 TKCKTE
+1508 
-1514 LSEREKRLDAA
+1514 LSEREKDLTRCKAELSEKEKTLDSS
-1525 QQAQVTMQSEIENLK
+1525 QQAQATMESDSEKLK
-1540 AEITKLKGDSER
+1540 AEITRVKRSYTFMKKKLEKER
-1552 LRKSFTNIKRKLD
+1552 
-1565 KEKDDLNRENQ
+1565 DDLNSDNQ

-1592 TSDATAEQAVKER
+1592 TTDATVEQAVKER
-1605 DEKEQKIQILDKF
+1605 DEKEQKIQILDKYL
-1618 VHSLK
+1618 HSLK

-1640 KSVEKVFGDSLAKI
+1640 KSVEKVLEDSLANI
-1654 KQEKTK
+1654 KKEKTK

-1675 ARLSEELDK
+1675 ANLSEELDK

-1700 ALSGSVLNDQ
+1700 VLSGSVLNDQ
-1710 AAAYVSAVDY
+1710 AAAYVSAVDS
-1720 FERMARTI
+1720 FERVARTF
-1728 VHNSQGSTKSTG
+1728 VLNSQGSTKSTDM
-1740 TVTEASPATV
+1740 VTEASPATV
-1750 EPSAIVKASP
+1750 EPSATARASS
-1760 SKAPVETTQQP
+1760 SKAPVATTQQQL
-1771 PKEKRLVSLKPSA
+1771 KVKRLTLQKPNA
-1784 ELRRPVRR
+1784 ELRRGR
-1792 IKRPQFIKPEE
+1792 IIRPQLGKPEE
-1803 PPQADV
+1803 PPQVDT
-1809 EMPEAEGAGD
+1809 EMPEAEGAGG
-1819 EGKQPSSNVTESQV
+1819 EGKQPSSNVTESQG
-1833 TTMPPPFQTHIRKR
+1833 TTVVPPVQTHVRKR
-1847 QADPLASEPQQGTRE
+1847 QADSLASEPPQATQGEAST
-1862 TSSEIAPPAPKK
+1862 EIVPPAFKK
-1874 PKGSESQPDT
+1874 AKGSETEPDT
-1884 TESETLPK
+1884 AEGENLSK
-1892 EPDVDE
+1892 EPDMDE
-1898 SMDATTAAEDDNE
+1898 TMDATNAAEDDNE
-1911 EETEAETAEEKTE
+1911 ETEAETADE
-1924 ETTEAQQESE
+1924 ETMEAQQETE
-1934 AEVQEKAD
+1934 AEEGQDKTD

-1948 PTETETIPTEEEFK
+1948 PTKTETIPTEEEFK
-1962 DQTEQENQDLLA
+1962 DQTEQENQDLA
-1974 DVEFDKEEGEFDL
+1974 DAEFDKEEGELDL

-1992 LEEAKDVITPTQSPI
+1992 LEEPTDVATTPMQSPI
-2007 RIETPTEEA
+2007 RMETTMEEA

-2021 PALEDAKND
+2021 PPLEDVKND
-2030 EGAAEEASDKPDNG
+2030 EGGDVAVEEASDKPNNG
-2044 HNQQVEETDLK
+2044 NNQQVAETDLK
-2055 PETTIATTVTASTSS
+2055 PETTSASATPPTSS
-2070 TPASASP
+2070 TPETEETKRNRSQVAETTVATTVSASTTPASAGA
-2077 SETQETEETKRAAS
+2077 SETPETSEETKRAAS
-2091 PSRTINIADKAKEQA
+2091 PSRTINIADKAKEKA
-2106 ALRQAG
+2106 AIRQAG
-2112 VATLGGTR
+2112 VAALGGTR
-2120 TPSPG
+2120 TPSPA
-2125 NRAAS
+2125 NRAPSPPAP
-2130 SSLLR
+2130 R
-2135 GRGRVVNTRGG
+2135 GRGRIVNTRGG
-2146 NRLNT
+2146 GRVNSRGGRTT
-2151 RGGRTPRGGGAGRGQ
+2151 RGGRGP

>member
-1 MQPLMS
+1 MPLFM
-7 LAPQKAVIAET
+7 PD
-18 GEEVEVDELKINTV
+18 DELARLSNDAASVVAERADEYIRKLYAELDSV
-32 IAVKAGETISIDG
+32 RAKADAASITAEQTCSL
-45 VVVDGKL
+45 L
-52 ETMAKLVEEAQNS
+52 EQKYLSLSQDFASLESQHAKLQSDLDDRLSELAQS
-65 KTETQ
+65 Q
-70 RFIDECSKYYTPAII
+70 AQ
-85 LISLCFVVIPFALKV
+85 
-100 HNMKHWLH
+100 KHQLH
-108 LALVVLV
+108 LQSIEKDGELERM
-115 SACPCGLILSTPVA
+115 T
-129 TFCALTEMSELH
+129 TEMSELH

-210 ERHTKWLDEELTSKV
+210 ERHTKWLDEELTSKL

-456 AELILQRLTKI
+456 AELILQR
-467 YEKYQEAVDA
+467 
-477 MRHEQ
+477 
-482 LGRKEAELILQ
+482 
-493 RVLSELEEKAG
+493 VLSELEEKAG

-659 KTNEASS
+659 KTDEASS

-711 PPPVPGRKNFLHL
+711 PPPDVVPGRKNFLHL

-987 DNEISID
+987 DNEVSEGKFLGAIDVSQAGVRICITQLISID

-1135 YERQVSAIVCP
+1135 YERQV
-1146 VLYSA
+1146 
-1151 DILTTYLFASLLF
+1151 
-1164 ETQVILQS
+1164 ILQS

-1301 KLRLQSQS
+1301 KLRLQSQLES

-1654 KQEKTK
+1654 EQEKTK

-1962 DQTEQENQDLLA
+1962 DQTDQENQDLLA

-2007 RIETPTEEA
+2007 RIEKSTEEA